1 MILIGCDLKSLCPNN
16 GESVCVC
23 GKPWIKGYKQG
34 AIPLIIGGWPT
45 KRPMMRAANVPAN
58 FYLQKWPGG

>member
-1 MILIGCDLKSLCPNN
+1 MNIYICLR
-16 GESVCVC
+16 VCVGAC
-23 GKPWIKGYKQG
+23 VNCYFMPSLVRKQG

-58 FYLQKWPGG
+58 FQLHKPPMPT